1 MEANVT
7 LNRRLAAVA
16 TVATLALTLSACGSS
31 SKSAGTEGQLS
42 AEISGAGASSQ
53 GKAQEAWFDTFMVEN
68 ADVTIT
74 YNPVGSGGGRQ
85 QFMAGAV
92 DFTGSDSPLKQDE
105 LAAAK
110 ERCLGG
116 EALELPL
123 YISPIAVFY
132 NVPGF
137 EGDKHINMSPDVI
150 ADVFNGTI
158 TNWNDARI
166 AALNPGAALPNLKI
180 VPVHR
185 SDESGTTKN
194 FQAYLAKVAAAQWP
208 HKAEETWPIEGG
220 QSGDGTSGMVSTVAA
235 ASGAIGYADASRVTA
250 ELGTVAVGADGKF
263 TPFTAQ
269 AAAATI
275 DASELSD
282 DATDLRLVYDIK
294 RDAPGT
300 YPIVLVSYLIA
311 CSKYEDPDVAAT
323 VQAYLGFIASE
334 EGQQIAADP
343 TVAGSAPI
351 SAALRGKIE
360 AAIAQISTE

>member
-7 LNRRLAAVA
+7 LNRRLAAA
-16 TVATLALTLSACGSS
+16 AALSALTLGLAACGASTRPADGS
-31 SKSAGTEGQLS
+31 LHAD
-42 AEISGAGASSQ
+42 ISGAGASSQ
-53 GKAQEAWFDTFMVEN
+53 GKAQEAWFDTFMVAN
-68 ADVTIT
+68 DNVIIT

-92 DFTGSDSPLKQDE
+92 DFTGSDAPLKPSE
-105 LAAAK
+105 LDRARA
-110 ERCLGG
+110 RCLGT

-137 EGDKHINMSPDVI
+137 AADNHINMSPDVI

-158 TNWNDARI
+158 TSWDDARI
-166 AALNPGAALPNLKI
+166 AALNPGAALPKLKI

-194 FQAYLAKVAAAQWP
+194 FQAYLAKVAPTQWP

-220 QSGDGTSGMVSTVAA
+220 QSGDGTSGMVATVAA
-235 ASGAIGYADASRVTA
+235 ASGAIGYADASRVTP
-250 ELGTVAVGADGKF
+250 ELGTVAVGADGHF

-275 DASELSD
+275 DASELAD
-282 DATDLRLVYDIK
+282 DATDLRLVYDL
-294 RDAPGT
+294 RTDVPGT

-311 CSKYEDPDVAAT
+311 CSRYEDPDVAAT
-323 VQAYLGFIASE
+323 VKAYLAFIASE

-343 TVAGSAPI
+343 TVAGAAPI
-351 SAALRGKIE
+351 SPALRAKVD
-360 AAIAQISTE
+360 AAIAQIVTD